1 MKASG
6 QNPLRHIAFIMDG
19 NGRWAKHRSEPR
31 LLGHK
36 AGAETVKRVVEF
48 CHDAQ
53 IPYLTL
59 YAFSTENWK
68 RSVEEVND
76 LMALLE
82 HYLDELIP
90 QLKDNNYGFRVI
102 GQLERLPEKVREKIE
117 IATNQTK
124 NNTESIL
131 TLAISYGGREEIT
144 RACQHIVEKILAG
157 NLVLEDISEAT
168 FAENLYTTGIPDP
181 DLIVRTAGES
191 RWSNFLL
198 WQGAYAEFWV
208 TKTLWPDFDKEDFEC
223 ALEFYKSRKRNFGG
237 R

>member
-1 MKASG
+1 MKSAN

-19 NGRWAKHRSEPR
+19 NGRWASHRSEPR
-31 LLGHK
+31 VLGHK

-48 CHDAQ
+48 CHEAQ
-53 IPYLTL
+53 IPYVTL

-68 RSVEEVND
+68 RSSEEINN

-90 QLKDNNYGFRVI
+90 QLQDKQYGFRVI
-102 GQLERLPEKVREKIE
+102 GQIERLPETIRKKIE
-117 IATNQTK
+117 IAIDKTK
-124 NNTESIL
+124 QNTENAL
-131 TLAISYGGREEIT
+131 TLALSYGGREEIT
-144 RACQHIVEKILAG
+144 MACRRIAEQVLAG
-157 NLVLEDISEAT
+157 TLVKEDISESVLADY
-168 FAENLYTTGIPDP
+168 LYTSGIPDP

-208 TKTLWPDFDKEDFEC
+208 TSTLWPDFDKEDFKQ